1 MLAPYPKSQTE
12 KIDEAVEREI
22 DEIKLHLLAAR
33 NLKSEMKLPPNK
45 KTPIIFSEK
54 LSAPMM
60 TANQALVAT
69 NILIMSDSELSKLD
83 SPIGISGSLRF
94 TYKVEFDAAAE
105 RDRLSKEIARLE
117 GEIAKTLAKLG
128 NASFVDR
135 APAKVVDQERARLAG
150 FEATLAQL
158 RPQLEKLA
166 ARG

>member
-1 MLAPYPKSQTE
+1 KQ
-12 KIDEAVEREI
+12 
-22 DEIKLHLLAAR
+22 HLLAAR

-54 LSAPMM
+54 LSVPMM
-60 TANQALVAT
+60 TASQALVST
-69 NILIMSDSELSKLD
+69 NILTMSESELSRLD

-94 TYKVEFDAAAE
+94 TFKVEFDVAAE
-105 RDRLSKEIARLE
+105 RDRLTKEITRLE
-117 GEIAKTLAKLG
+117 GEIARTHAKLG

-150 FEATLAQL
+150 FETTLAQL
-158 RPQLEKLA
+158 RPQLDKLA